1 MRPRLK
7 IKSKLHNQLPLAD
20 IRECDIGYIGQYK
33 ILKRFDVL
41 SQKKPITVF
50 FSKDVAQLAVFG
62 AFNVEFSSVCPD
74 FQILSHCF
82 VFTNSMHGERAAE
95 RAFYSRQDVRPVSAQ
110 WVTKVTSV
118 HVQWCSPGHRQLNN
132 ISIYMCMQ
140 MYQRIS
146 NGLNQTLVNSIV
158 GPLRLTQMEVVCLL
172 FVHRKLSPQNSV
184 QALEIKIVFLP
195 SFLIQSYYDTG
206 LNRLSFACSSVFL

>member
-7 IKSKLHNQLPLAD
+7 ILHNQLPWLISGSVILATLVN
-20 IRECDIGYIGQYK
+20 IKSLNNLMSYPK
-33 ILKRFDVL
+33 
-41 SQKKPITVF
+41 KKPITVF
-50 FSKDVAQLAVFG
+50 FPRRLPNSP
-62 AFNVEFSSVCPD
+62 FSGHSMQN
-74 FQILSHCF
+74 FQTFARIVKFLSCCF
-82 VFTNSMHGERAAE
+82 VFTNSMHGEKAAE
-95 RAFYSRQDVRPVSAQ
+95 RALYSRQDIRQFQQ

-118 HVQWCSPGHRQLNN
+118 HVQWCSPGHQQLNN
-132 ISIYMCMQ
+132 ISIYMCMR

-146 NGLNQTLVNSIV
+146 NGLNPTLVSSLV

-172 FVHRKLSPQNSV
+172 FLHHKLSLQNSV
-184 QALEIKIVFLP
+184 QALEIMIVFLS